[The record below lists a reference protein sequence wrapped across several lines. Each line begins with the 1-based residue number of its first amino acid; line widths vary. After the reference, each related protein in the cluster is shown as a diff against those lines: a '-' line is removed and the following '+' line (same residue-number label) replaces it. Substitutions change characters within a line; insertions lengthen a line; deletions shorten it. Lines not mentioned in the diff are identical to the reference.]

1 MAFEASIVQI
11 SAGVNTNTPP
21 GCVLNHWQMLYITGM
36 AKQEGE
42 NQKKKIKYERS
53 SISPK
58 KIKYEQSSK
67 APKKVHYKETTKG
80 LVIVYTGEGKGKTT
94 AALGL
99 VLRAAGYKRKVLIVQ
114 FGKVWFTGEL
124 EGVKKL
130 APYVKIIQG
139 GLGFVKIFDDH
150 SPLSEHIKVAN
161 KTYDYLYKEVTK
173 GKWDMVVADEIVGAV
188 AGKLL
193 KHSQVAK
200 LIKDK
205 PEKLD
210 LILTGHHGKKNLFKL
225 ADLVTEM
232 TPIKHPFEKGFLA
245 KPGID
250 Y

>member
-1 MAFEASIVQI
+1 MAE
-11 SAGVNTNTPP
+11 
-21 GCVLNHWQMLYITGM
+21 
-36 AKQEGE
+36 E
-42 NQKKKIKYERS
+42 KKLKF
-53 SISPK
+53 
-58 KIKYEQSSK
+58 
-67 APKKVHYKETTKG
+67 KETTKG

-99 VLRAAGYKRKVLIVQ
+99 VLRAVGYKKKVLIVQ

-130 APYVKIIQG
+130 APFVKMVQG
-139 GLGFVKIFDDH
+139 GLGFINILDDH
-150 SPLSEHIKVAN
+150 YDIKEHKAAAQ
-161 KTYDYLYKEVTK
+161 KTYDYLYRQVIS
-173 GKWDMVVADEIVGAV
+173 GKWDLVMADEIVGAL

-193 KHSQVAK
+193 NQKQLVD
-200 LIKDK
+200 LIKNK

-210 LILTGHHGKKNLFKL
+210 LVLTGHHGKPSLFKY

-245 KPGID
+245 KPGVD